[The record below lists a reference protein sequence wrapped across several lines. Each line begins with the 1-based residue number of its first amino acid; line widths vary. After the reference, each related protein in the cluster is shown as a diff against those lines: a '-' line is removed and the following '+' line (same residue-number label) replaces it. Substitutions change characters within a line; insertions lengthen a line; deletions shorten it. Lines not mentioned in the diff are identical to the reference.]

1 MRAPMMLTHT
11 VGAGGASIGKF
22 AGSRYGVGPESAGAN
37 PGPACYRRGGPL
49 TVTDCNVVLGK
60 LHPDF
65 FPHVFGPGA
74 DQPLDAAV
82 VREKFTALAREIAEA
97 TGNTRTPEEVAEGF
111 LRIAVENM
119 ANAIKQISVQ
129 RGYDVTE
136 YTLTCFGGAGG
147 QHACLVADAL
157 GMKRVFIH
165 PFAGVLSAYG
175 MGLADTVAIR
185 ERAIEAQLTPDLIAD
200 LGVALAEL
208 EAEGRAELA
217 AQNLGDADVQV
228 INTVH
233 LKYQGTDTALN
244 IDFGDIETITYA
256 FETAHRQRYGFVMTG
271 KPLVVEAV

>member
-1 MRAPMMLTHT
+1 M
-11 VGAGGASIGKF
+11 
-22 AGSRYGVGPESAGAN
+22 
-37 PGPACYRRGGPL
+37 PALSP
-49 TVTDCNVVLGK
+49 
-60 LHPDF
+60 
-65 FPHVFGPGA
+65 
-74 DQPLDAAV
+74 
-82 VREKFTALAREIAEA
+82 I
-97 TGNTRTPEEVAEGF
+97 
-111 LRIAVENM
+111 
-119 ANAIKQISVQ
+119 
-129 RGYDVTE
+129 
-136 YTLTCFGGAGG
+136 
-147 QHACLVADAL
+147 AL
-157 GMKRVFIH
+157 GMKRIFIH

-256 FETAHRQRYGFVMTG
+256 FETAHRQRYGFVMPG
-271 KPLVVEAV
+271 KPLVVEAVSVEVIGSTETVDDPEIAAEA